1 MFLYFDQT
9 GRLLEI
15 VNDEALRQQNS
26 DINTIYIYLEG
37 ADPSTDTFNVD
48 GTNYKRHLLPTIFS
62 TGYIRFKL
70 PDGTVTNQG
79 DFDITPVNSQIP
91 YYKRRDLKY
100 FKDFDYYQ
108 FYKIELPTGVD
119 EDGQPTVLPNVLEQ
133 EGLVACTVS
142 LVKTAG
148 GLFALGLITFNV
160 EESVVQEESP
170 ITLSQWNYLIN
181 ALRLGDWDTI
191 IPKVPYEGATRDVN
205 IGEHTLYTIGG
216 ISHPGE
222 QGYPYISFV
231 NGTFTFTPNATDN
244 TYVIANST
252 LNYLEIDDVRNGLEY
267 VFPNQS
273 GTLALKSQVD
283 AVAEMANGK
292 TNTFVVYYAENFA
305 TIQQTL
311 NNDILCGAI
320 LFDGTNYTDI
330 TENIKGG
337 TTYNVYNPQLN
348 SQANQLTLYQSYLV
362 VRTNYSDSKY
372 NLSGFSQ
379 YSHTIYLFIDY
390 NYPKA
395 GDNVYI
401 VETDVPDRW
410 VSGKFAGGGLTFN
423 KMETAKIDL
432 SNYVDLTSNQT
443 ITGPK
448 TFSNTV
454 RFTGSIYGTN
464 YNETFDDIY
473 TTINNTIGVSL
484 GTEIKWSKTLTFSKS
499 ADTTFTFETPK
510 LNCLNEYKAFITNGG
525 SSSIVLTFTG
535 VNNIL
540 CNDDNCVVSGNTLT
554 LPSGTTIEINCMNN
568 NLVAINWS
576 AQ

>member
-1 MFLYFDQT
+1 MVNYKIMNVFYGEDLLPYKDSERSVHYPIVGNSFLGASNT
-9 GRLLEI
+9 TEI
-15 VNDEALRQQNS
+15 HFYIDRIG
-26 DINTIYIYLEG
+26 DINDVWVANSKLPNGKLGNEILKGAYDEELDENYVILKLNTFYTQAKGDLYISLNAFIGGVVVEENDGIYSMNGI
-37 ADPSTDTFNVD
+37 
-48 GTNYKRHLLPTIFS
+48 PTIQA
-62 TGYIRFKL
+62 TGSVKIAINYATPL
-70 PDGTVTNQG
+70 ANG
-79 DFDITPVNSQIP
+79 DELSQITLQQILAAI
-91 YYKRRDLKY
+91 R
-100 FKDFDYYQ
+100 
-108 FYKIELPTGVD
+108 T
-119 EDGQPTVLPNVLEQ
+119 Q
-133 EGLVACTVS
+133 EG
-142 LVKTAG
+142 
-148 GLFALGLITFNV
+148 
-160 EESVVQEESP
+160 
-170 ITLSQWNYLIN
+170 
-181 ALRLGDWDTI
+181 
-191 IPKVPYEGATRDVN
+191 VPYEGATRDVN
-205 IGEHTLYTIGG
+205 IGEHTLYTVGG
-216 ISHPGE
+216 IAHPSGA
-222 QGYPYISFV
+222 GYPYISFV

-292 TNTFVVYYAENFA
+292 TNTFVVNYYEYFA
-305 TIQQTL
+305 TILQTL
-311 NNDILCGAI
+311 NNDNLCGAV

-337 TTYNVYNPQLN
+337 TTYSVYNPQLN
-348 SQANQLTLYQSYLV
+348 SQADQLTLYQSYLV
-362 VRTNYSDSKY
+362 IRTSYSDSKY
-372 NLSGFSQ
+372 NLSGFAK
-379 YSHTIYLFIDY
+379 YYHTIYLFIDY

-395 GDNVYI
+395 GDIVNI
-401 VETDVPDRW
+401 VELDVPDRW
-410 VSGKFAGGGLTFN
+410 VSGKFADGLTFN

-448 TFSNTV
+448 TFSNTI
-454 RFTGSIYGTN
+454 RFASSIYGAT

-473 TTINNTIGVSL
+473 TTINNTIGASV
-484 GTEIKWSKTLTFSKS
+484 GTEIKWSKVIYFVEVV
-499 ADTTFTFETPK
+499 DVTFTFETAK
-510 LNCLNEYKAFITNGG
+510 TNCLNEYKAFITNGG
-525 SSSIVLTFTG
+525 SRSIVLTFTG